1 MPSFEKAQKNAR
13 GANSNGKLPSKKAS
27 QVVEPRCSVCQHGQ
41 RTVIDKYLIKGT
53 AYAEIGRVFGL
64 DRRSVSNH
72 YKSHLNLEDAAMARL
87 IEHEAA
93 EIGEDFEE
101 GIRGILARRVY
112 LESAL
117 KKAQEALVNNDV
129 TVEPKDAVAI
139 IEKLDKM
146 EQETNEAAII
156 QMRIELAAY
165 IQAMKE
171 IVPSDLW
178 DQIFTRT
185 KALIDRAAVV
195 SGEIGPGDN
204 N

>member
-1 MPSFEKAQKNAR
+1 
-13 GANSNGKLPSKKAS
+13 
-27 QVVEPRCSVCQHGQ
+27 
-41 RTVIDKYLIKGT
+41 
-53 AYAEIGRVFGL
+53 
-64 DRRSVSNH
+64 
-72 YKSHLNLEDAAMARL
+72 MARL